1 MLDVLK
7 KRVDKIWFAFEE
19 ILLEGKIVLKGRLAF
34 RVRAVLNLM
43 LLEIER
49 YINKKKL
56 VVSYRIGFQWLI

>member
-7 KRVDKIWFAFEE
+7 KRVDKVWFAFEE

-56 VVSYRIGFQWLI
+56 VVSYRIGF